1 MRLNFEV
8 VHVQHP
14 TPAQFSMFS
23 DPLVGPGSKQ
33 PTGPLTVPDNDVL
46 PPAVPVWF
54 PRLNASHLAKG
65 PNGIWYWRMTVPA
78 VLRQRYPDLPKELRR
93 STQTA
98 HRCHALAKARKMC
111 IEFFVRYSNGM
122 TPMQALDQQTHQTQQ
137 TQQAFTLS
145 YVDGVV
151 QVQHSPHA
159 SAETLLLMARCL
171 QHVTLQVLGR
181 GQRAAN
187 DSHMTAQSQ
196 PTQVV
201 AIRPEYQPPVT
212 PNPVYVAPLTPSQ
225 NEFAL
230 QIDIVDASVH
240 EESLWLSDAIEEWR
254 KNGGRR
260 FSDKSWRHDYEPSF
274 RVFRELVGSVR
285 RDRVDA
291 SGQHQLGIL
300 DIRMAQISRRD
311 IASLHANL
319 KILPPNQGKSTKV
332 TEAHQRI
339 KDGIKD
345 KSPRPSRHSV
355 EKKLGHIAP
364 FMQYAKRKGWISQ
377 EVLDEV
383 DLALAAARGDL
394 AKENQQVG
402 HKKGY
407 VALAADE
414 LVRLFE
420 QEAFLN
426 GAMHDAW
433 RYWIPLICL
442 YQGTRVAEAAQLYTS
457 DFSVQDGIP
466 CVSFINDEPED
477 GSDNDEDA
485 QRKRKITAATPEA
498 YRRLKN
504 QASRRVVPLHP
515 KLIELGLLEFV
526 EKLKVSSTRPVHLF
540 HGLTW
545 SEDSLFG
552 RQPSRYMRGLL
563 KEAGIAVP
571 RRKVPHSLRS
581 NFHQALDETML
592 DSDRQKRLLGHATG
606 NMKDERY
613 GETDHGPAFPF
624 AGVLPYLA
632 QVDFGINVPNWN
644 EVKDLGR
651 IARQQGT
658 LKRPVSAS

>member
-1 MRLNFEV
+1 
-8 VHVQHP
+8 
-14 TPAQFSMFS
+14 
-23 DPLVGPGSKQ
+23 
-33 PTGPLTVPDNDVL
+33 
-46 PPAVPVWF
+46 
-54 PRLNASHLAKG
+54 
-65 PNGIWYWRMTVPA
+65 
-78 VLRQRYPDLPKELRR
+78 
-93 STQTA
+93 
-98 HRCHALAKARKMC
+98 
-111 IEFFVRYSNGM
+111 
-122 TPMQALDQQTHQTQQ
+122 MQALDQQTFQTQQ
-137 TQQAFTLS
+137 TPQTFTLS

-151 QVQHSPHA
+151 QVQHSPKA
-159 SAETLLLMARCL
+159 SPETLLLMARCL

-187 DSHMTAQSQ
+187 DAHMASQ
-196 PTQVV
+196 PQPTSVV
-201 AIRPEYQPPVT
+201 AIRPEYQPPVP

-230 QIDIVDASVH
+230 QADIVDASVH

-254 KNGGRR
+254 QNGGRR
-260 FSDKSWRHDYEPSF
+260 FSDKTWRKDYEPSF
-274 RVFRELVGSVR
+274 RVFRELIGSVR

-291 SGQHQLGIL
+291 KGQHQLGIL
-300 DIRMAQISRRD
+300 DVRMARITRSD
-311 IASLHANL
+311 IANLHANL
-319 KILPPNQGKSTKV
+319 KILPPNQGKSTKE

-383 DLALAAARGDL
+383 DLALAAAQGDL

-420 QEAFLN
+420 QEAFLT

-442 YQGTRVAEAAQLYTS
+442 YQGTRVAEASQLYTS
-457 DFSVQDGIP
+457 DFSVLGGVH
-466 CVSFINDEPED
+466 CVSFINDEPENPKD
-477 GSDNDEDA
+477 KDEDA
-485 QRKRKITAATPEA
+485 QRKRKITAPTPEA

-515 KLIELGLLEFV
+515 KLIELGFLEFV
-526 EKLKVSSTRPVHLF
+526 EKLKASSTSPVHLF
-540 HGLTW
+540 QGLPW

-552 RQPSRYMRGLL
+552 RAPSRYMRGLL
-563 KEAGIAVP
+563 EVAGIAVP

-581 NFHQALDETML
+581 NFHQALDDTML

-632 QVDFGINVPNWN
+632 KVDFGIKVPTWN
-644 EVKDLGR
+644 EVKELGR

>member
-23 DPLVGPGSKQ
+23 DALDGSGSQQ
-33 PTGPLTVPDNDVL
+33 PTGPLTVPNADVL
-46 PPAVPVWF
+46 PPAAPVWA

-65 PNGIWYWRMTVPA
+65 PNGIWYWRLTVPA
-78 VLRQRYPDLPKELRR
+78 ALRQRYPELPKELRR

-111 IEFFVRYSNGM
+111 LEFFVRYSNGM
-122 TPMQALDQQTHQTQQ
+122 TPMQALDQQTFQTQQ
-137 TQQAFTLS
+137 TQQTFTLS

-159 SAETLLLMARCL
+159 NPETLLLMARCL

-187 DSHMTAQSQ
+187 DAHMASQS
-196 PTQVV
+196 PSNHVV
-201 AIRPEYQPPVT
+201 AIKPEYQPPVT
-212 PNPVYVAPLTPSQ
+212 PNPVYVAPSTPSQ
-225 NEFAL
+225 NEFVL
-230 QIDIVDASVH
+230 QADIEDASVH
-240 EESLWLSDAIEEWR
+240 EESLWLSDAIDQWHA
-254 KNGGRR
+254 NAGCG
-260 FSDKSWRHDYEPSF
+260 FSDQTWHKDYGPSF
-274 RVFRELVGSVR
+274 RVFRELIGSVR

-291 SGQHQLGIL
+291 TGQHELGIL
-300 DIRMAQISRRD
+300 DIRMSQITRQD
-311 IASLHANL
+311 IESLHENL
-319 KILPPNQGKSTKV
+319 KILPKNQGKSTKDA
-332 TEAHQRI
+332 EAHQRI
-339 KDGIKD
+339 KDALKN

-355 EKKLGHIAP
+355 DKKLGHIAP
-364 FMQYAKRKGWISQ
+364 FMRYAKQKGWISQ

-383 DLALAAARGDL
+383 ELAVASAKGDL
-394 AKENQQVG
+394 LKEKQQTG
-402 HKKGY
+402 KKKGY

-414 LVRLFE
+414 LIKMFE
-420 QEAFLN
+420 QRAFLN
-426 GAMHDAW
+426 GAMHAAW

-442 YQGTRVAEAAQLYTS
+442 YQGTRVAEASQLYTS
-457 DFSVQDGIP
+457 DFSVQDGVP

-477 GSDNDEDA
+477 ANDGDEDA
-485 QRKRKITAATPEA
+485 QRKRKVTAANPDA

-526 EKLKVSSTRPVHLF
+526 EKLKASSSRPVHLF

-581 NFHQALDETML
+581 ID
-592 DSDRQKRLLGHATG
+592 
-606 NMKDERY
+606 
-613 GETDHGPAFPF
+613 PA
-624 AGVLPYLA
+624 
-632 QVDFGINVPNWN
+632 GIIH
-644 EVKDLGR
+644 E
-651 IARQQGT
+651 A
-658 LKRPVSAS
+658 A

>member
-1 MRLNFEV
+1 MRLSFEV

-23 DPLVGPGSKQ
+23 TPLDGPGSEQ
-33 PTGPLTVPDNDVL
+33 PTRPLTVLDADVL
-46 PPAVPVWF
+46 PPAAQVWA

-65 PNGIWYWRMTVPA
+65 PNGIWYWRLTVPA
-78 VLRQRYPDLPKELRR
+78 VLRQRHPELPKELRR

-111 IEFFVRYSNGM
+111 LDFFVKYSNGT
-122 TPMQALDQQTHQTQQ
+122 TPMHALDQHSQESQQ
-137 TQQAFTLS
+137 TFTLT

-159 SAETLLLMARCL
+159 SPETLLLMARCL

-187 DSHMTAQSQ
+187 DAHMASL
-196 PTQVV
+196 PHHSP
-201 AIRPEYQPPVT
+201 AAPIRPEHQPVATPAPVH
-212 PNPVYVAPLTPSQ
+212 VAPIAAPQ
-225 NEFAL
+225 NECVL
-230 QIDIVDASVH
+230 QTGIENASIH
-240 EESLWLSDAIEEWR
+240 DESLWLSDAIEEWR
-254 KNGGRR
+254 QNGGRR
-260 FSDKSWRHDYEPSF
+260 FSDKTWKHDYEPTF
-274 RVFRELVGSVR
+274 RVFRELIGSVR

-291 SGQHQLGIL
+291 NGQHQLGIL
-300 DIRMAQISRRD
+300 DIRMAQITRSHV
-311 IASLHANL
+311 ASLHANL
-319 KILPPNQGKSTKV
+319 KILPPNQGKSTKE

-339 KDGIKD
+339 KEGIKN

-355 EKKLGHIAP
+355 EKKLGHITP
-364 FMQYAKRKGWISQ
+364 FMHYAKRKGWISQ

-383 DLALAAARGDL
+383 ELALAAARGDL
-394 AKENQQVG
+394 AKENQEVG

-407 VALAADE
+407 VALDADE
-414 LVRLFE
+414 VVRLFE

-466 CVSFINDEPED
+466 CVSFINDEPDD

-485 QRKRKITAATPEA
+485 QRKRKITAPTPEA

-526 EKLKVSSTRPVHLF
+526 EKLKASSTRPVHLF
-540 HGLTW
+540 KGLTW

-552 RQPSRYMRGLL
+552 RQPSRYMRGDSP
-563 KEAGIAVP
+563 GAV
-571 RRKVPHSLRS
+571 
-581 NFHQALDETML
+581 Q
-592 DSDRQKRLLGHATG
+592 
-606 NMKDERY
+606 
-613 GETDHGPAFPF
+613 
-624 AGVLPYLA
+624 
-632 QVDFGINVPNWN
+632 IC
-644 EVKDLGR
+644 
-651 IARQQGT
+651 
-658 LKRPVSAS
+658 

>member
-1 MRLNFEV
+1 
-8 VHVQHP
+8 
-14 TPAQFSMFS
+14 
-23 DPLVGPGSKQ
+23 
-33 PTGPLTVPDNDVL
+33 
-46 PPAVPVWF
+46 
-54 PRLNASHLAKG
+54 
-65 PNGIWYWRMTVPA
+65 
-78 VLRQRYPDLPKELRR
+78 
-93 STQTA
+93 
-98 HRCHALAKARKMC
+98 
-111 IEFFVRYSNGM
+111 
-122 TPMQALDQQTHQTQQ
+122 MQALDQQTHHTHQTEQ
-137 TQQAFTLS
+137 TFTLS
-145 YVDGVV
+145 YVNGVV

-159 SAETLLLMARCL
+159 SPETLLLMARCL

-212 PNPVYVAPLTPSQ
+212 PNPVHVAPLTSAHDTFTTP
-225 NEFAL
+225 E
-230 QIDIVDASVH
+230 DVEDASIH

-254 KNGGRR
+254 QNGGRR
-260 FSDKSWRHDYEPSF
+260 FSDKTWRHDYEPSF

-300 DIRMAQISRRD
+300 DVRMARITRSD

-319 KILPPNQGKSTKV
+319 KILPPNQGKNTKEM
-332 TEAHQRI
+332 EAPQRI

-345 KSPRPSRHSV
+345 KSPRPSRHAV

-466 CVSFINDEPED
+466 CVSFINDEPDD
-477 GSDNDEDA
+477 GSDSDEDA

-515 KLIELGLLEFV
+515 KLLELGLLEFV
-526 EKLKVSSTRPVHLF
+526 EKLKASSTRAIHLF

-581 NFHQALDETML
+581 NFHQALDDTML

-632 QVDFGINVPNWN
+632 KVDFGINVPTWN
-644 EVKDLGR
+644 EVKELGR